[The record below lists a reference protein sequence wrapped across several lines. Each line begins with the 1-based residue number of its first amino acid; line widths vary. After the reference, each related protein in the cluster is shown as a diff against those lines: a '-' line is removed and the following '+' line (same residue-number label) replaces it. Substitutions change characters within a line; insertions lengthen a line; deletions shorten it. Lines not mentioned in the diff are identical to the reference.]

1 MVTET
6 SSSVPVPE
14 KVERSF
20 HLASTPIET
29 PNVDGGYF
37 ITDLEADLHDENK
50 NLHGILGKLTQYLVA
65 CHPDLLH
72 EIEKMSI
79 FDELVELPDI
89 ETGVTF
95 TPALIANALH
105 SPTVLRLL
113 VLF

>member
-65 CHPDLLH
+65 CHPDAQPNSVAPTGALLTSS
-72 EIEKMSI
+72 M
-79 FDELVELPDI
+79 
-89 ETGVTF
+89 T
-95 TPALIANALH
+95 
-105 SPTVLRLL
+105 
-113 VLF
+113 